1 MTHDMSRS
9 RMSHNTSVGDL
20 FKILVLHFINKNLLP
35 SLGRSSICV
44 GGSKLQLTFNCKLE
58 NGTIVEMR
66 QEIYNLCF
74 TCKFSSGS

>member
-20 FKILVLHFINKNLLP
+20 FQILVLHFINK
-35 SLGRSSICV
+35 SV

-66 QEIYNLCF
+66 QEIYNLLQYL
-74 TCKFSSGS
+74 KFVGDRSVSFVDG